1 MSELPQVSVVMAVRD
16 GERWLSEAIDSV
28 LAQTFEDLEF
38 VVIDDGSVDS
48 TPQLLAK
55 YVARDPRIRIVRQEP
70 RGLVP
75 ALNRGLAEARAS
87 FTARLD
93 ADDVAASNR
102 LELQVSYLKNH
113 PDVALVG
120 SWAEKIDARGHG
132 NGQARP
138 ATGHNEL
145 VRVLAKSNPFL
156 HSSVMFRTSVVRDL
170 GGYRPVFEEAEDYD
184 LWLRISE
191 RAKIANIPEPLVR
204 RRPHYGD
211 FSQKKI
217 IRGMFSVRLAKKAA
231 QHRRSIGVD
240 TLSAVNSAPDW
251 WSDAIQNE
259 FYADDA
265 RVFRFLELADYA
277 MANSADFSRIDLAGF
292 RQEIPRLNHAERK
305 FAQQAV
311 INLLHRS
318 GRPPNLSRKHLISTL
333 FRLHPSRAFRLI
345 WTELSRSRSGGR
357 STQPSLDDDSLAKP
371 GSAGKRGSGNAA
383 SPP

>member
-1 MSELPQVSVVMAVRD
+1 MAGVLDPAWDARSCVPLDISFRSWSFKMSELPQVSVVMAVRD

-251 WSDAIQNE
+251 WS
-259 FYADDA
+259 
-265 RVFRFLELADYA
+265 
-277 MANSADFSRIDLAGF
+277 
-292 RQEIPRLNHAERK
+292 PRCPR
-305 FAQQAV
+305 
-311 INLLHRS
+311 
-318 GRPPNLSRKHLISTL
+318 
-333 FRLHPSRAFRLI
+333 
-345 WTELSRSRSGGR
+345 
-357 STQPSLDDDSLAKP
+357 
-371 GSAGKRGSGNAA
+371 
-383 SPP
+383 